1 MMAVRVNQMGEPE
14 TLLFEGAPT
23 PGNGETH
30 RYLSRVSLPRLR
42 EYVPDLIEPKRAE
55 LAVRN
60 AQTEPARAARLTTMG
75 EFVASIVH
83 ELNQPLAAIKTNSHT
98 CLNWL
103 DQETPDLDQARRA
116 VARIV
121 RDTLHASE
129 VIRGLRALAMRSGP
143 QPVELGIDEI
153 IQDVLALT
161 HSELERKDVRLEADL
176 AAGGSTVLG
185 NKVLLEQVLLNLIMN
200 GVEAMTESDQPR
212 VLSITSRANASA
224 GVLVRVAD
232 TGVGLDAPIMDRLF
246 EPFFTTKDTGMGMG
260 LSICRSIIDAHG
272 GRIWAEPNLPRG
284 AVFQF
289 TLEAKFGKPD

>member
-1 MMAVRVNQMGEPE
+1 M
-14 TLLFEGAPT
+14 
-23 PGNGETH
+23 
-30 RYLSRVSLPRLR
+30 S
-42 EYVPDLIEPKRAE
+42 
-55 LAVRN
+55 
-60 AQTEPARAARLTTMG
+60 
-75 EFVASIVH
+75 EFVASIAH
-83 ELNQPLAAIKTNSHT
+83 ELNQPLAAIKTNGHT

-129 VIRGLRALAMRSGP
+129 VIRSLRALAMRSGP

-161 HSELERKDVRLEADL
+161 RSELERRDVRLEVDL
-176 AAGGSTVLG
+176 GAGGSTVLG
-185 NKVLLEQVLLNLIMN
+185 NKVLLEQVLLNLVMN
-200 GVEAMTESDQPR
+200 GVEAMTQLDQPR

-232 TGVGLDAPIMDRLF
+232 TGIGLDAPIMDRMF
-246 EPFFTTKDTGMGMG
+246 EPFFTTKNSGMGMG
-260 LSICRSIIDAHG
+260 LSICRSVIERHG

-284 AVFQF
+284 AAFQF
-289 TLEAKFGKPD
+289 ALAPAHSSASS